1 MVMVPGMAT
10 GTAMVTAMVEG
21 GETATL
27 GPSRTRQGTKARARE
42 REKPK
47 Q

>member
-1 MVMVPGMAT
+1 MVSGMAT

-27 GPSRTRQGTKARARE
+27 VPSRTRQGTKVRARE
-42 REKPK
+42 RAKPK

>member
-1 MVMVPGMAT
+1 MVMLSGMAT
-10 GTAMVTAMVEG
+10 GTAMAMAMVEG

-27 GPSRTRQGTKARARE
+27 VPSRTRQGTRARARE
-42 REKPK
+42 RAKPK